1 MSKKPCCW
9 SGDVHD
15 RITWTTTTIT
25 PALLAGVIYSGLEEV
40 RGWTPSSDKISVH
53 CAWWGYRMRV
63 FLIFDFFVRVSSDWC
78 AGLKLDPTTYDEGP
92 G

>member
-1 MSKKPCCW
+1 MYMIESLGPL
-9 SGDVHD
+9 
-15 RITWTTTTIT
+15 
-25 PALLAGVIYSGLEEV
+25 PLLRPLCSLVSYIRGLEEV